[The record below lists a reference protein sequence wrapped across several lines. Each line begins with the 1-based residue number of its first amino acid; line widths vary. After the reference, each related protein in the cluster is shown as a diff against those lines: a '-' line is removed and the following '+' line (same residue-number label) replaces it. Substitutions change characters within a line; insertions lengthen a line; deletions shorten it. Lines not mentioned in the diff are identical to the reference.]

1 MLKVKNLCQSYK
13 NGNEV
18 YKTLKNVSFEIK
30 EGEFVAVM
38 GPSGSGK
45 STLLNCIS
53 SFISYDSGE
62 IDLNGTKIS
71 ELDQS
76 EIAEIR
82 NKKLGFVFQDFMLLD
97 GLTVF
102 ENVCVPIQ
110 LAYAIGM
117 EIPVSVFVETFGTS
131 EISDETLVDIVVR
144 EFDLSPSGI
153 IKMLHL
159 NQPLYSRTSVY
170 GHFGNDLNLPWERLD
185 KVEELKKYREVV

>member
-1 MLKVKNLCQSYK
+1 MARH
-13 NGNEV
+13 GGGA
-18 YKTLKNVSFEIK
+18 F
-30 EGEFVAVM
+30 
-38 GPSGSGK
+38 SGK
-45 STLLNCIS
+45 D
-53 SFISYDSGE
+53 Y
-62 IDLNGTKIS
+62 TKVDRSAAYAARYVAKNIV
-71 ELDQS
+71 
-76 EIAEIR
+76 AA
-82 NKKLGFVFQDFMLLD
+82 
-97 GLTVF
+97 GLAKRC
-102 ENVCVPIQ
+102 EIQ

-131 EISDETLVDIVVR
+131 EISDKTLADIVVR